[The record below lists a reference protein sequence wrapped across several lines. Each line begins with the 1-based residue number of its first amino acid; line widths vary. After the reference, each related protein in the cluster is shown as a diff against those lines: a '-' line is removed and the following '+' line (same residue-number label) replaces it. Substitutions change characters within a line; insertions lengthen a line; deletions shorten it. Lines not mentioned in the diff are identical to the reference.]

1 VSAPE
6 LFVVCKNCQAEVSP
20 YITECPY
27 CGTRLRKR
35 APKIDRPDED
45 LKPPKRPSRR
55 GKTRATT
62 RAKARPKAKASAKQ
76 KPERLGRLR
85 SGEIP
90 GIRGDEV
97 GRPWATIVLVALS
110 FGIWF
115 SAALVVKTDLA
126 VTALDGDPWR
136 FLTASL
142 LNVGAAAQLAAVT
155 GLGVFGWLLER
166 RHGPIVVVALF
177 LLCGPGALAIASAI
191 DVETLVFGTHGAA
204 LGLLC
209 AWLVPVLIAR
219 QRGTE
224 DDDADLLG
232 VLVIAAVLL
241 LVPAVSQGSA
251 VAGAVG
257 GGLGLLAGLGLAA
270 LRPR

>member
-1 VSAPE
+1 MSQPD

-35 APKIDRPDED
+35 APKIDRPADAA
-45 LKPPKRPSRR
+45 KPPKRPSRR
-55 GKTRATT
+55 PRPRAATKP
-62 RAKARPKAKASAKQ
+62 KARARS
-76 KPERLGRLR
+76 KPDRLGRLR
-85 SGEIP
+85 SGEMP
-90 GIRGDEV
+90 GIRVDEH

-110 FGIWF
+110 FGVWLSLAF
-115 SAALVVKTDLA
+115 YASSDLA

-136 FLTASL
+136 FVTSTF
-142 LNVGAAAQLAAVT
+142 LNDGFAAQLAVVA

-177 LLCGPGALAIASAI
+177 ALCGPGALAGATAI
-191 DVETLVFGTHGAA
+191 DQESFVFGTHGAA

-209 AWLVPVLIAR
+209 AWLVPVALAR
-219 QRGTE
+219 RRSSD

-241 LVPAVSQGSA
+241 LVPVASQGSA
-251 VAGAVG
+251 IAAATGGTLGA
-257 GGLGLLAGLGLAA
+257 LAGLVLAA